1 MSDRLITVDHRP
13 LMQAGTSEE
22 RPAFIRRAKYGQNPL
37 QRSNPV
43 PGKRRRG
50 DAGSTRNNFEW
61 RTAKMRLR
69 GFSIEPYLTP
79 WRPRFE
85 LGGTERI
92 ILEKKIGDRILQ
104 PDPTLFADPSEWL
117 LQTGD
122 ALLAQG
128 QPVVFCQHFRRGNVG
143 A

>member
-1 MSDRLITVDHRP
+1 
-13 LMQAGTSEE
+13 
-22 RPAFIRRAKYGQNPL
+22 
-37 QRSNPV
+37 
-43 PGKRRRG
+43 
-50 DAGSTRNNFEW
+50 
-61 RTAKMRLR
+61 MRLH
-69 GFSIEPYLTP
+69 GFSIEPYLAP

-92 ILEKKIGDRILQ
+92 ILEKKIGDRILP

-122 ALLAQG
+122 ALLPQG